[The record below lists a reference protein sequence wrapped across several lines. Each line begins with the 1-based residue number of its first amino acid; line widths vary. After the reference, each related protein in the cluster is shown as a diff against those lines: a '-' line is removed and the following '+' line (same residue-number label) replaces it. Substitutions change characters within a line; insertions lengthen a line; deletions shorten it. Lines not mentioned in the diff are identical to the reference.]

1 MESGLTSKGRN
12 IEMSFFDKI
21 MNTFSLNDDDEEY
34 YDDDDFMDEDEEEEE
49 PKSIFGR
56 KKAVEK
62 EEAPQ
67 RSKITPM
74 RSARK
79 NRNADPEREITMFKP
94 TNDTDVCDIIDAL
107 LSDRTVVLNLEGIN
121 EGLAEKVINTVSGA
135 TYALSGNMVKISSFI
150 FIIAPKS
157 VELSGDSND
166 SAVPSNVSQSARA
179 YEFAKVAGGR
189 F

>member
-1 MESGLTSKGRN
+1 
-12 IEMSFFDKI
+12 MSFFDKI

-34 YDDDDFMDEDEEEEE
+34 YDDDDFMDEEEEEEE

-56 KKAVEK
+56 KKSVEK

-79 NRNADPEREITMFKP
+79 NRGADSNREIIMFKP
-94 TNDTDVCDIIDAL
+94 TSASDVSDIIDAL
-107 LSDRTVVLNLEGIN
+107 LGDRTVILNLEGIN
-121 EGLAEKVINTVSGA
+121 ESLAEKVINTVSGA
-135 TYALSGNMVKISSFI
+135 TYALSGNMVKFSSFI

-166 SAVPSNVSQSARA
+166 SDTPSVSQPVRA